1 MPKLPVIL
9 TAFANSYDTT
19 YLSQLGQELNS
30 LQKTLAPLSYLRH
43 VPLSGARTR
52 HLVDT
57 LNQYKEELLI
67 FHFGGHADGEELMFE
82 DKAGK
87 VSGLAEL
94 FSLHPQL
101 KLVFLNGCNTQSQAI
116 QYIDLGIPAVIATT
130 FSIEDG
136 KARLFAEVFYEA
148 LVNGHTL
155 QEAFILAKGTI
166 KLDASNVPTNEI
178 LPIIRGLRLRKKAI
192 TEAPWRLY
200 ARDNVLNFKLTDL
213 QNLPKTKRSK
223 KGLVLYKIP
232 KTMQLQRETQ
242 CIVRIAINEEI
253 LMKGTERDAD
263 TIIEPNIGVSNRM
276 EAKLIDPSRTPAF
289 SIRSTNEPIQLI
301 NDDSV
306 TAWKFYVTPLIVGQ
320 HELEL
325 KVIIIK
331 KMGSESV
338 RHETTFD
345 EKIVIEA
352 EGVSDE
358 EIGFVATDVSIET
371 SYNNRSEIT
380 GNDNIALQDA
390 NNSSITINNPNYEP
404 PISSPNH
411 GSSTENSPKRIN
423 LSPKHLFLNF
433 SITDEQYHPNYE
445 LKSFSGIET
454 INKRIEMDAFGKDV
468 FDLLLEHADTISILQ
483 INSLKEG
490 FSIFEG
496 AFKEIF
502 ALLTRLKNLQV
513 VILNCCKLELGL
525 KLLQIGI
532 PGVIISAQHLEDA
545 QSRIFLDSF
554 YQKIVSEDTLREAY
568 QFACLRAEEKPNVQ
582 IFSGRMDNHPF
593 SLYVND
599 EKTLRYKLDIDRPF
613 DSDFSPLA

>member
-1 MPKLPVIL
+1 M
-9 TAFANSYDTT
+9 
-19 YLSQLGQELNS
+19 
-30 LQKTLAPLSYLRH
+30 
-43 VPLSGARTR
+43 
-52 HLVDT
+52 
-57 LNQYKEELLI
+57 LI

-82 DKAGK
+82 DKAGN
-87 VSGLAEL
+87 VNGLADL
-94 FSLHPQL
+94 LSLHPQL

-116 QYIDLGIPAVIATT
+116 QYIDVGIPAVIATT

-155 QEAFILAKGTI
+155 QEAFIRAKGTV
-166 KLDASNVPTNEI
+166 KLDANNIPTDEI
-178 LPIIRGLRLRKKAI
+178 LPIVRGLRLRKKAI

-200 ARDNVLNFKLTDL
+200 AQDNVLNFRLTDL
-213 QNLPKTKRSK
+213 QNLPKAKHAK

-232 KTMQLQRETQ
+232 KTMQLQHETK
-242 CIVRIAINEEI
+242 CIVRIAIDEEI
-253 LMKGTERDAD
+253 LIKGIQRDAD

-289 SIRSTNEPIQLI
+289 SIRSTSEPIQLI
-301 NDDSV
+301 NDDRV
-306 TAWKFYVTPLIVGQ
+306 TEWKFYVTPLIVGQ

-331 KMGSESV
+331 KMGSEYV

-352 EGVSDE
+352 EAVSDE
-358 EIGFVATDVSIET
+358 EIGFVATNVSIMAIST
-371 SYNNRSEIT
+371 VKPNNLIKIGGD
-380 GNDNIALQDA
+380 GNIVVQDV
-390 NNSSITINNPNYEP
+390 NGSTITINIPNFEP
-404 PISSPNH
+404 RVSSPNPE
-411 GSSTENSPKRIN
+411 SSTENSPKRKD
-423 LSPKHLFLNF
+423 LSPKYLFLNF
-433 SITDEQYHPNYE
+433 SITDEQYYPNYE
-445 LKSFSGIET
+445 LKSFSGVET
-454 INKRIEMDAFGKDV
+454 INKRIEMDTFGKDV
-468 FDLLLEHADTISILQ
+468 FDLLLQHADTISILQ

-513 VILNCCKLELGL
+513 VILNRCKPELGL

-554 YQKIVSEDTLREAY
+554 YQKIVSEGTLREAY
-568 QFACLRAEEKPNVQ
+568 QFACLSAEEKLNVQ